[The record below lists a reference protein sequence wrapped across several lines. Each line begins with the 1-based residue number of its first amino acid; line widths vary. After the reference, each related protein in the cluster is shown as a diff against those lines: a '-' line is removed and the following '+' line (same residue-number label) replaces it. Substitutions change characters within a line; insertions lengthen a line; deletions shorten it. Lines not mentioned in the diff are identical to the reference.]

1 MDRGQGMD
9 RRKGTETYTATQGQ
23 GQEQRD
29 NNGET
34 VTDRTGTG

>member
-9 RRKGTETYTATQGQ
+9 RRKATETRTGTGTEG
-23 GQEQRD
+23 QRD
-29 NNGET
+29 NSGGT